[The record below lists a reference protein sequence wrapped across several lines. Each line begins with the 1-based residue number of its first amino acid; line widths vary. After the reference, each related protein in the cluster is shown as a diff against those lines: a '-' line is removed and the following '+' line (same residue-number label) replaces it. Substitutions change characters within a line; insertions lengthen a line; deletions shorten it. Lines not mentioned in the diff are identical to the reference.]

1 LEITKKIITFT
12 KRNNKSMEANW
23 IHYDKDH
30 LMNTEDGMIVVKTA
44 DLNNIKPNEIKG
56 FDRL

>member
-1 LEITKKIITFT
+1 
-12 KRNNKSMEANW
+12 MEENW

>member
-1 LEITKKIITFT
+1 MEITKKIITFT
-12 KRNNKSMEANW
+12 KRNNKKREANW

-30 LMNTEDGMIVVKTA
+30 LMNTEDGMIVLKGT